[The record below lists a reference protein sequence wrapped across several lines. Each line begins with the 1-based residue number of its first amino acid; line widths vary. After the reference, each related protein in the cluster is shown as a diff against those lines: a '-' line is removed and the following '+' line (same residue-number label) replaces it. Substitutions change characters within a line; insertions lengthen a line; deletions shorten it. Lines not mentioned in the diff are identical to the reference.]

1 MADGKPII
9 VPIRAGLKGFNK
21 DLSKA
26 ETRLG
31 GFGKTAKGILKGVG
45 AGLAGAAAIVGDSV
59 ADFAKLDD
67 SVREVG
73 TLLGETTIQQLDT
86 LSDSVRDVAKDFG
99 EAGTEVATAFYDSIS
114 SGVADAESVE
124 AFVREAGKFATAG
137 ATDIGSGVDL
147 LTSALNAFKLE
158 SKDAERVSDVFFSTV
173 KAGKTT
179 VGEIASSFS
188 DIGPAAAVA
197 GVSIEDVSGWLAQL
211 TLSGTPTA
219 KAATQIK
226 GALAEL
232 SKGGTKLD
240 KTFKSIVNKSFRDFM
255 DEGGSLEEAFML
267 IAEEAEQIGQS
278 IFDMAGGVEAAQGIL
293 GATENLD
300 NLGEVLDSIGGSAGA
315 TQTAFELMEDSTGK
329 KLEKVK
335 ASLIDVQYT
344 IGAAFLPVLEQIIP
358 AIEPIAQSI
367 GNLAAELLTALAPA
381 LTVIVGE
388 LLPPLSELLIA
399 LSPLIS
405 VLADVLVILAE
416 PLAELAVDLLPLVI
430 IAVETLALAVEA
442 LKPILDLLLF
452 VVDLALIPVLVV
464 LEQTLGLVRGV
475 VGLLTG
481 DTELLLQ
488 WWDDLADI
496 FGDFGQIAGEVA
508 TKVADFATNI
518 ASWLWDA
525 FKNHWV
531 LLLGAGGLVYWL
543 FERFDIAEKLLAF
556 GKSVISTVW
565 DSVRDNW
572 VLLLGPGG
580 LVYWLFS
587 RFDIGAKLV
596 EFGKSVISTV
606 WDSVRDNWVLLLGPG
621 GLVYWLFERFDIT
634 EKLADFGRHMISWI
648 WDSFKTWARI
658 NFITVPTKLW
668 EWIKEGWQTIFQIGK
683 DIGQWVV
690 DGIIELIHSAAG
702 AIASAVGS
710 VVGSA
715 VDSIPIVGD
724 VVSGASSAFGAAKS
738 VVGSV
743 GGFFGFAEGGIVT
756 GPTLGLLGEA
766 GTEAVL
772 PLDQL
777 HNYGVGKGS
786 TVVNVN
792 VYGGLDSA
800 EAIGERV
807 EEALQAWAAHKGDI
821 DIKVA

>member
-267 IAEEAEQIGQS
+267 IAEEAEQTGQS

-580 LVYWLFS
+580 LVYWLF
-587 RFDIGAKLV
+587 
-596 EFGKSVISTV
+596 
-606 WDSVRDNWVLLLGPG
+606 
-621 GLVYWLFERFDIT
+621 ERFDIT